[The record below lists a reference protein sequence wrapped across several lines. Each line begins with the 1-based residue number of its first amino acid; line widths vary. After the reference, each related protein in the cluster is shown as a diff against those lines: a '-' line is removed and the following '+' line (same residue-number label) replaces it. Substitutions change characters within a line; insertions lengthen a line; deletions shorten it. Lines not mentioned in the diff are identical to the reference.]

1 MSEVKE
7 VVYYEVAYELSMGW
21 PAGVD
26 ASDLGAL
33 KRGLMHKNNARRLSA
48 LERVGVPLGLDLT
61 EV

>member
-1 MSEVKE
+1 MVL
-7 VVYYEVAYELSMGW
+7 VNYELEYELSLGW

-26 ASDLGAL
+26 ASDVGAL
-33 KRGLMHKNNARRLSA
+33 KRGLMHKNNARRLRA